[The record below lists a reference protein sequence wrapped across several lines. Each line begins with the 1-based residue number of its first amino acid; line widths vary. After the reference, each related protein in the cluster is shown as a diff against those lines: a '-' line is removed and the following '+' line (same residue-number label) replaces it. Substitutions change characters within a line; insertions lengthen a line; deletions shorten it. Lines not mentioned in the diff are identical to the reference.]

1 MARFTLPARLVVIWW
16 PTVSQPANLAAP
28 TVSNI
33 SAGTNLI
40 GNGQGE
46 GLAMVNGFEVQ
57 PSTIPVPDYASR
69 IVGTV
74 PGDSTIPD
82 STLEFWMDDTT
93 RTLYNALALN
103 ATGVFGFFFDGT
115 ATTKESRLYPATI
128 TSKERNFARDEA
140 HKFTIGLSLAT
151 PSIGAVV

>member
-16 PTVSQPANLAAP
+16 TTGAQPANLAAP
-28 TVSNI
+28 TGADI

-46 GLAMVNGFEVQ
+46 GLAMVNGFEVS
-57 PSTIPVPDYASR
+57 PSTFQVPDYASR
-69 IVGTV
+69 TVGTV
-74 PGDSTIPD
+74 PGDLTIPD
-82 STLEFWMDDTT
+82 SSLEFWMDDTT

-128 TSKERNFARDEA
+128 ISKERSFARDEGA
-140 HKFTIGLSLAT
+140 KFTIGVSLST